1 MPVRLTRAIVTTLD
15 WLADRLLPPETG
27 PVRHQVGRR
36 GEEDAY
42 FYLRKLGYVLVAHNY
57 RSHRHHGEIDL
68 IGWDKDVLC
77 FIEVKT
83 RTAHDIKPAEAA
95 VNRAKQDD
103 LRLVAR
109 DYLRHVD
116 PSLAWRFDVISVYY
130 EPASSRKPQ
139 FELFKN
145 AFPLA

>member
-1 MPVRLTRAIVTTLD
+1 MPARLTHALVASLD
-15 WLADRLLPPETG
+15 WLADRILPPDNN
-27 PVRHQVGRR
+27 PARHQIGRR
-36 GEEDAY
+36 GEENAY
-42 FYLRKLGYVLVAHNY
+42 FYLRKLGYVIVARNY

-68 IGWDKDVLC
+68 IGWDKNVLC

-83 RTAHDIKPAEAA
+83 RTARDMKPAEAA
-95 VNRAKQDD
+95 VNLAKQDD
-103 LRLVAR
+103 LRAVAG

-116 PSLAWRFDVISVYY
+116 PSCQWRFDVISVYY
-130 EPASSRKPQ
+130 GAKSDRDPE

>member
-1 MPVRLTRAIVTTLD
+1 MLARLTQAAVGVLD
-15 WLADRLLPPETG
+15 WIADRILPAQTEPA
-27 PVRHQVGRR
+27 RQHVGRR

-42 FYLRKLGYVLVAHNY
+42 FHFRKLGYIIVARNY
-57 RSHRHHGEIDL
+57 RSHHHHGEIDL
-68 IGWDKDVLC
+68 IGWDHDSLC

-95 VNRAKQDD
+95 VNRAKQED

-109 DYLRHVD
+109 DYLRR
-116 PSLAWRFDVISVYY
+116 LAPTPPCRFDVISVYY
-130 EPASSRKPQ
+130 DDPAKQRPT

-145 AFPLA
+145 AFPMA